1 MPARVYYNKLVR
13 DGIPE
18 IIRSKGEDFSV
29 RTLTDRQEFV
39 QELFKKIQ
47 EEANALAHVR
57 SKEDFLQEYIDLSL
71 VIETLLTELGVT
83 AADLQSARQANI
95 ERKGLYEDRLFLLWS
110 DDASYKSNETPQ
122 GIKQ

>member
-18 IIRSKGEDFSV
+18 IIRAKGEDFSV

-57 SKEDFLQEYIDLSL
+57 SREDFLQEYIDLSL

-83 AADLQSARQANI
+83 AHDVALAREANI
-95 ERKGLYEDRLFLLWS
+95 KRKGLYEDRLFLLWS
-110 DDASYKSNETPQ
+110 DDVSYKSNESPQ